1 MHNGFMHDWFGG
13 HLFFMPLPM
22 ILFWGIVVV
31 LLVWLFKSVIKKT
44 NDAPKHSPLD
54 IAKARY
60 AKGEIDKT
68 ELDEIKRN
76 IS

>member
-22 ILFWGIVVV
+22 ILFWVILVL
-31 LLVWLFKSVIKKT
+31 LLVWLFKSVIKT
-44 NDAPKHSPLD
+44 NNNASKDSPLD

-60 AKGEIDKT
+60 AKGEIDKA
-68 ELDEIKRN
+68 ELDEIKKN
-76 IS
+76 IT